1 MQQPA
6 IAAYSGGAL
15 PAAIGIVRLSGENT
29 GAILARLFQTKQG
42 KPITERKSNTLYYG
56 KLLDKQGKGMDLC
69 LACYYS
75 APHSYTGEEMAEIF
89 CHGSA
94 AVVNAALAHAFA
106 LGARPA
112 EAGEFTK
119 RAFLNG
125 KLDLMKAEAVADL
138 IYAPS
143 PRAAENAVMHLEGA
157 VSGEISAMR
166 RELVG
171 LCAHFYAVCDYPEE
185 EIDPF
190 VCEKAGKRFREM
202 SARLTELR
210 GSYERGQA
218 LQQGLPVAVI
228 GKPNAG
234 KSTLFNALAGFE
246 RAIVTEEAG
255 TTRDVIE
262 HTVLCAG
269 ASIRLLDTAGLRRG
283 ASLAEKLGVERA
295 LNAAREAAAVLCV
308 FDQSEEVSEE
318 ELDKLCSAAGD
329 KPKAAVLNK
338 SDLPAVTEPGTL
350 ERRFDRVFIVSALKK
365 EGIGALVHWL
375 SGLAPNEDQP
385 VITSARQARLM
396 EQASQDLA
404 GAAES
409 AETGMTADAFLSDVE
424 RAVRHLGE
432 VTGEEVSPDIAKEI
446 FSRFCVGK

>member
-15 PAAIGIVRLSGENT
+15 PAAIGIVRLSGEST
-29 GAILARLFQTKQG
+29 GAILEQMFHLKQG
-42 KPITERKSNTLYYG
+42 KPITQRKPYTLYYG
-56 KLLDKQGKGMDLC
+56 KLSDEQGRGIDLC

-75 APHSYTGEEMAEIF
+75 APHSYTGEDMAEIF

-94 AVVNAALAHAFA
+94 AVVDGALRHAFA

-119 RAFLNG
+119 RAFFNG

-143 PRAAENAVMHLEGA
+143 VMAANNAVMHLEGA

-166 RELVG
+166 QELVG

-190 VCEKAGKRFREM
+190 VCAKAGERFKQM
-202 SARLTELR
+202 TGRLRQLKD
-210 GSYERGQA
+210 SYERGKS

-255 TTRDVIE
+255 TTPRCDRAHHFVRRRIR
-262 HTVLCAG
+262 TAARYGRNPGGRKPGGTDGCGARAVCSPGSCGGTLC
-269 ASIRLLDTAGLRRG
+269 IRPFGGDRRG
-283 ASLAEKLGVERA
+283 R
-295 LNAAREAAAVLCV
+295 
-308 FDQSEEVSEE
+308 
-318 ELDKLCSAAGD
+318 
-329 KPKAAVLNK
+329 
-338 SDLPAVTEPGTL
+338 
-350 ERRFDRVFIVSALKK
+350 
-365 EGIGALVHWL
+365 
-375 SGLAPNEDQP
+375 
-385 VITSARQARLM
+385 
-396 EQASQDLA
+396 
-404 GAAES
+404 
-409 AETGMTADAFLSDVE
+409 TG
-424 RAVRHLGE
+424 
-432 VTGEEVSPDIAKEI
+432 
-446 FSRFCVGK
+446 